1 MRFLCDEMLA
11 KLARLLRAAGHDTAL
26 AAPGAPDAV
35 LVEQGLAEDR
45 WLVTRDR
52 DLARQAGDRALLLR
66 SEQLDD
72 EALELSRRADIDWLA
87 APFSRCPID
96 NAVLDPATPAD
107 MAQIPDIVRALP
119 GPFNRCPACGRLYW
133 PGSHVKRMLAKLTW
147 LQEQAPGPGG
157 SEGTKESSPM
167 TTSKH
172 SPSGHTPTTL
182 PADDLEEDPGIGSSK
197 GTTMAGEDAELIEG
211 ENTVE
216 GDIENDV
223 MRGGGIDPNQRSR
236 VSH

>member
-1 MRFLCDEMLA
+1 MRLLCDEMLA
-11 KLARLLRAAGHDTAL
+11 RLARLLRAAGHDTAL
-26 AAPGAPDAV
+26 AAPAAPDAA
-35 LVEQGLAEDR
+35 LVEQARAEDR

-52 DLARQAGDRALLLR
+52 DLARLAGTRAILLR

-72 EALELSRRADIDWLA
+72 EAVELSKLMPIDWLA
-87 APFSRCPID
+87 APFTRCPVD
-96 NAVLDPATPAD
+96 NVVLDPASPKD
-107 MAQIPDIVRALP
+107 LDQIPETARALP

-147 LQEQAPGPGG
+147 LQEQGRAADG
-157 SEGTKESSPM
+157 SEGSKEFPAM

-182 PADDLEEDPGIGSSK
+182 PADDLECDPGIGSSK
-197 GTTMAGEDAELIEG
+197 GTTMSGEDAALIEG

-236 VSH
+236 TSH